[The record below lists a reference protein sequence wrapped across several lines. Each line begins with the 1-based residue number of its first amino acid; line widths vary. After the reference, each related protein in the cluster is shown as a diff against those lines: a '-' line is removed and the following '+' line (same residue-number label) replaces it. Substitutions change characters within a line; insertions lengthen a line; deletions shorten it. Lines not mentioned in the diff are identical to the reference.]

1 MKDQGL
7 RILISHMI
15 GCLEGTS
22 EFEDD
27 EEDPDGWD
35 EDRIFDESCVRHA
48 LSSGGE
54 KFILKDFRR
63 ETSIA
68 T

>member
-1 MKDQGL
+1 MKAS
-7 RILISHMI
+7 RSAPRNHTAT
-15 GCLEGTS
+15 GCLEGAS

-35 EDRIFDESCVRHA
+35 EDRIFDESCVRHV
-48 LSSGGE
+48 LSSGGG
-54 KFILKDFRR
+54 KFILEDFRW